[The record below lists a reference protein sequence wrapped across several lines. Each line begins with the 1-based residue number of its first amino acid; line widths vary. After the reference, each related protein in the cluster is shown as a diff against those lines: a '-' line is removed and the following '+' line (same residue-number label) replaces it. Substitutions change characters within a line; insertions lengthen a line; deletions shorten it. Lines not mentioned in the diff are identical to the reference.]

1 MSDDDE
7 YSVGIGAQA
16 QQADSRG
23 SLRLAMDVVPLM
35 EAGVHGLQRPQSL
48 LSLGS
53 EMLVRAGNFEAALA
67 LTGGALSEGV
77 VNLREVGELH
87 GDILMAIIDRDGEE
101 GNAARLAAA
110 VSAYDAAL
118 SAALSGDIQDTSPF
132 AMLFF
137 KLGRAQ
143 SIAQLLQ
150 AAYSNYKSAMN
161 SDPKN
166 MLGLKSEALVAMSI
180 DALNSGNIDEGA
192 FDE

>member
-1 MSDDDE
+1 
-7 YSVGIGAQA
+7 
-16 QQADSRG
+16 
-23 SLRLAMDVVPLM
+23 
-35 EAGVHGLQRPQSL
+35 
-48 LSLGS
+48 
-53 EMLVRAGNFEAALA
+53 MLVRAGNFEAALG

-77 VNLREVGELH
+77 ANLREVGELH

-101 GNAARLAAA
+101 GNEARLAAA

-118 SAALSGDIQDTSPF
+118 LAALSDDIQDTSPF

-143 SIAQLLQ
+143 SSAQLLE

-166 MLGLKSEALVAMSI
+166 MLGVKSEALLAMSI
-180 DALNSGNIDEGA
+180 DALNNGNIDEGA
-192 FDE
+192 FEEWHLRAKCSTFII